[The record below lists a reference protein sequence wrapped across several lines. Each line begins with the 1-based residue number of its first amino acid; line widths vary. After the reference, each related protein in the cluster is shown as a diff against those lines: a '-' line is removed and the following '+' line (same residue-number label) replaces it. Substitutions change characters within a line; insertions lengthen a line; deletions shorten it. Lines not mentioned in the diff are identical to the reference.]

1 MLVAVSSFTFVLQVQ
16 EVLSNLHIKKH
27 RNEQVFL
34 NIYNVSPHIHI
45 SIRLSNF
52 ERSFISYPDHSHHK
66 VINDRPKYIIRFYNF
81 FAFAT
86 ESWLWPLTFHRCC
99 QLQHKIHH
107 LYWYFANTKI
117 DLTEWL
123 MNFLVSKTNIRVRNL
138 SSIFK
143 QDYA

>member
-34 NIYNVSPHIHI
+34 NIYNVCPHIHL

-66 VINDRPKYIIRFYNF
+66 VINDRFLLCLICDFGPKYIIRFYNF

-86 ESWLWPLTFHRCC
+86 ESWFCPLTFHRCC
-99 QLQHKIHH
+99 QLQHQIPKLPKFPKYQIGFGI
-107 LYWYFANTKI
+107 LRTQKNR
-117 DLTEWL
+117 
-123 MNFLVSKTNIRVRNL
+123 S
-138 SSIFK
+138 
-143 QDYA
+143 